1 MWLSLNIISKIVDI
15 HDISPEE
22 IALRLTMSTAEI
34 ETIDRLNEHFRSI
47 VTSRVLDVQPHPNA
61 EKLTLVDLDTGS
73 KKIKVVCGA
82 TNHKKGDI
90 VALAQVGTNFSDDF
104 TVRKAK
110 IRGIESNGMLCSE
123 RELGLS
129 DDHSG
134 IMILPEDT
142 AIGHPLSEVFPNW
155 VDTRLEIDNKSITHR
170 PDLWS
175 HLGFAREIAAIFSR
189 KYSDPVNYSIE
200 KTLKGKEDFIV
211 TIAKPDQA
219 PRYCGLWVKNITIDD
234 SPDWLKAAVTSIGM
248 RPINNI
254 VDITNYVMAE
264 IGEPMHAFDR
274 NKLEGN
280 EIIVRMANDGESL
293 RTLDGELH
301 TLCKDDIVIADRG
314 SAIALAGV
322 MGGGDSEIDD
332 GTSEIILEAANFNPV
347 TIRRTA
353 GRYTLRT
360 EAAIRFEKYL
370 DPELCRTA
378 IIRCYEF
385 IKQVIPDAE
394 AVTNI
399 VDTYPKKLKKNTII
413 TNTDF
418 IRRKLGAPVG
428 DKRIEEILTALDF
441 KVDKEKDSWRI
452 EVPTYRSTRDVS
464 IPDDIVEE
472 VGRIYGYNNITP
484 VPPLVPC
491 DTPRVNEFRGFERRI
506 KNILVRDHHLTEVK
520 NYSFVGEDI
529 LHKLG
534 INEDKELLLRNP
546 LSQEQ
551 DRLRRSLIPNILK
564 NVEFNQRY
572 NDYFRIFELG
582 RVFIKDDRKSGAL
595 SDENTYISGAIFSR
609 KADVPLFYEVKGIMY
624 GLMEQLKLKNVR
636 FDPKIKDMPPYAHPG
651 RCMQFSI
658 DKRVA
663 GFMFDLHPSTM
674 KILDIR
680 GNVSIFDAHVNI
692 LYEGKRQD
700 NMFIEL
706 QKFPAV
712 PFEISVIADK
722 YFYVDDICRL
732 IEKSSR
738 DYIRSVD
745 VISIYEGEQIPEGL
759 KSVSVKIVF
768 AAEDRTL
775 THDEIDKLQKGVI
788 DTLNKNGFRLR

>member
-22 IALRLTMSTAEI
+22 IALKLTMSSAEI
-34 ETIDRLNEHFRSI
+34 ETIDRLNDHFKSI

-61 EKLTLVDLDTGS
+61 QKLTLVDLDTGS
-73 KKIKVVCGA
+73 EKLKVVCGA
-82 TNHKKGDI
+82 MNHKKGDI
-90 VALAQVGTNFSDDF
+90 VALAQVGTRFSDDF
-104 TVRKAK
+104 TVKKAK
-110 IRGIESNGMLCSE
+110 IRGIESRGMLCSE

-134 IMILPEDT
+134 IMILPENT
-142 AIGHPLSEVFPNW
+142 AIGKPLTKVFSNW

-175 HLGFAREIAAIFSR
+175 HLGFAREISAIFNR
-189 KYSDPVNYSIE
+189 KLSDPVNYSIE
-200 KTLKGKEDFIV
+200 ETLKSREKFIV
-211 TIAKPDQA
+211 TIESPEQA
-219 PRYCGLWVKNITIDD
+219 PRYCGLWVKNITIED

-274 NKLEGN
+274 NKLQGN
-280 EIIVRMANDGESL
+280 EIIVRMANDDESL

-301 TLCKDDIVIADRG
+301 TLCTDDIVIADRG

-332 GTSEIILEAANFNPV
+332 ETTDIILEAANFNPV

-385 IKQVIPDAE
+385 IKQIIPEAE

-399 VDTYPKKLKKNTII
+399 VDTYPKKLKKNTVI
-413 TNTDF
+413 TGTDF
-418 IRRKLGAPVG
+418 IRKRLGAQVE

-441 KVDKEKDSWRI
+441 KIHKESGSWRI

-472 VGRIYGYNNITP
+472 VGRIFGYNNISP

-491 DTPRVNEFRGFERRI
+491 DTPKKNEFRSFER
-506 KNILVRDHHLTEVK
+506 KVKDILVRDHHLTEVK

-534 INEDKELLLRNP
+534 INEDKELRLQKP

-564 NVEFNQRY
+564 NIEFNQRY
-572 NDYFRIFELG
+572 NEYFRIFELG
-582 RVFIKDDRKSGAL
+582 RVFIKDDRKSGTL

-609 KADVPLFYEVKGIMY
+609 KADVPLFYTIKGIIIDLL
-624 GLMEQLKLKNVR
+624 GQLELKNVE
-636 FDPKIKDMPPYAHPG
+636 FIPKIKDMPPYAHPG
-651 RCMQFSI
+651 RCMQFTI
-658 DKRVA
+658 DERVA
-663 GFMFDLHPSTM
+663 GFMYDLHPTTM

-680 GNVSIFDAHVNI
+680 GNASIFDVNVNI
-692 LYEGKRQD
+692 LYEGEKQEKI
-700 NMFIEL
+700 FIEL
-706 QKFPAV
+706 QKFPEV

-759 KSVSVKIVF
+759 KSVSVKIIF

-775 THDEIDKLQKGVI
+775 THDEIDKLQKDVI
-788 DTLNKNGFRLR
+788 DILNKNGFRLR

>member
-22 IALRLTMSTAEI
+22 IALKLTMSTAEI
-34 ETIDRLNEHFRSI
+34 ETIDRLNDHFKSI

-61 EKLTLVDLDTGS
+61 QKLTLVDLDTGS

-82 TNHKKGDI
+82 MNHKKGDI
-90 VALAQVGTNFSDDF
+90 VALAQVGTRFSDDF

-134 IMILPEDT
+134 IMILPENT
-142 AIGHPLSEVFPNW
+142 AIGHPLSTIFANW

-189 KYSDPVNYSIE
+189 KFSDPVNYSIE
-200 KTLKGKEDFIV
+200 KTLKGREDFIV
-211 TIAKPDQA
+211 TIVEPDQA

-274 NKLEGN
+274 NKLAGN
-280 EIIVRMANDGESL
+280 EIIVRMANDDESL

-332 GTSEIILEAANFNPV
+332 ETTEIILEAANFNPV

-385 IKQVIPDAE
+385 IKQIIPEAE
-394 AVTNI
+394 AVTSI

-413 TNTDF
+413 TGTDF
-418 IRRKLGAPVG
+418 IRKKLGTPIE

-472 VGRIYGYNNITP
+472 VGRIFGYNNITP
-484 VPPLVPC
+484 LPPLVPC
-491 DTPRVNEFRGFERRI
+491 DTPRENEFRGFERKI

-534 INEDKELLLRNP
+534 INEDKELRLRNP

-582 RVFIKDDRKSGAL
+582 RIFIKDDRKSGTL
-595 SDENTYISGAIFSR
+595 SDENTYISGAVFSR
-609 KADVPLFYEVKGIMY
+609 RADVPLFYDVKEIMY
-624 GLMEQLKLKNVR
+624 DLLEQLKLKNVE
-636 FDPKIKDMPPYAHPG
+636 FVPKIKDMPPYAHPG

-658 DKRVA
+658 DKRVT
-663 GFMFDLHPSTM
+663 GFMFDLHPTIM

-692 LYEGKRQD
+692 LYEGKKQD
-700 NMFIEL
+700 TMFIEL

-732 IEKSSR
+732 IEKSNS

-745 VISIYEGEQIPEGL
+745 VISIYEGEQIPQGL

-775 THDEIDKLQKGVI
+775 THDEIDKLQKDVI